1 MFIYC
6 PQLDTR
12 MDLNVDITIAMP
24 CRRNLIYKI
33 HLVLKI
39 LLSLHPHILVVIGA
53 DVLDTT
59 GQNVL
64 SFGHLKEED
73 TWFELS
79 PHQRKHFVKAQQLNG
94 MLREKAH
101 GMQQL
106 LWKGGYE
113 TIFGDI
119 PAR

>member
-1 MFIYC
+1 
-6 PQLDTR
+6 
-12 MDLNVDITIAMP
+12 MP
-24 CRRNLIYKI
+24 IS
-33 HLVLKI
+33 
-39 LLSLHPHILVVIGA
+39 LSNIVIGA

-79 PHQRKHFVKAQQLNG
+79 PHQRQHFVKAQQLNSL
-94 MLREKAH
+94 LREKAH

-119 PAR
+119 PARYA